1 MKATKLIY
9 IGAMCF
15 ASASIATSRAESDK
29 SVTAAQVN
37 GTWKT
42 KGGEFRICALGKQHL
57 QVEFSGVYEYKTQ
70 HGPMANEGEGSGVA
84 TIEGDTA
91 IFKPEGAE
99 EECQITLKFT
109 GGKLVVTQ
117 TGICGFGHNVSAE
130 GTYKKVSPKKPK
142 FGSD

>member
-1 MKATKLIY
+1 MKTLSLL
-9 IGAMCF
+9 GLTF
-15 ASASIATSRAESDK
+15 AQCIVFAAAIATSHADTDK

-42 KGGEFRICALGKQHL
+42 QGGEFKIWARGKQRL
-57 QVEFSGVYEYKTQ
+57 QVEFSGIYEYKTPR
-70 HGPMANEGEGSGVA
+70 GPMANEGEGSGVA

-91 IFKPEGAE
+91 IFKPEGAD

-109 GGKLVVTQ
+109 AGKLVVTQ

-130 GTYKKVSPKKPK
+130 GNLQKSLV
-142 FGSD
+142 